1 MRSALA
7 ERILRA
13 VDDHGVMLVHDRV
26 LPCVTRLVIGEP
38 IAGSWW
44 SHPMAKSIYNALG
57 ELEDSVMTVK
67 LVGAKDTLVAER
79 LWADLVQAGMAPTH
93 AQLAGL
99 DDEASSLLRQI
110 KTVTEPV
117 IVDKTVRNHAKVL
130 AARLLVAGEDVH
142 TESGRHV
149 KVYSSWETWG
159 REHRVQLSG
168 DADFARH
175 RFAEVVAP
183 WPASARSKRLPWVS

>member
-13 VDDHGVMLVHDRV
+13 VNDHGVMLVYDRV

-57 ELEDSVMTVK
+57 EFEDSVKTVK

-117 IVDKTVRNHAKVL
+117 IVDKTVRDHAKVL
-130 AARLLVAGEDVH
+130 AARLLVACTPNLDV
-142 TESGRHV
+142 TSRCIRRGRHGAENTV
-149 KVYSSWETWG
+149 SNLPATPISRGTASLKSSLPG
-159 REHRVQLSG
+159 LRR
-168 DADFARH
+168 
-175 RFAEVVAP
+175 P
-183 WPASARSKRLPWVS
+183 ARSGCHG